1 MKRRIRYV
9 YTDAEWARK
18 TRITA
23 AINYVLMP
31 IHLPLYAI
39 YLIGLGADYLM
50 KAIGKLVDKAVK
62 SIVFRKNRREG
73 DE

>member
-9 YTDAEWARK
+9 YTDVEWTRK
-18 TRITA
+18 TCITT
-23 AINYVLMP
+23 AINCVLIP

-50 KAIGKLVDKAVK
+50 KAIGKLVDKSVE
-62 SIVFRKNRREG
+62 SIVFRKNRRE
-73 DE
+73 ERP

>member
-9 YTDAEWARK
+9 YTDAEWTKK
-18 TRITA
+18 TRITT
-23 AINYVLMP
+23 AINYVLIP
-31 IHLPLYAI
+31 IHLPLYAL

-50 KAIGKLVDKAVK
+50 KVIGKLVDKAVE
-62 SIVFRKNRREG
+62 SVVFRKNRKDA

>member
-1 MKRRIRYV
+1 M
-9 YTDAEWARK
+9 
-18 TRITA
+18 
-23 AINYVLMP
+23 
-31 IHLPLYAI
+31 YAI

-50 KAIGKLVDKAVK
+50 KAIGKLVDKAVE